1 MYKLIFDSLNGTI
14 SVVKRM
20 ADNMFIPFDAANT
33 DYQQFK
39 SDILEN
45 KAELQDAEGNTM
57 TAQDAQ
63 AFVAT
68 LP

>member
-1 MYKLIFDSLNGTI
+1 MYKLIKSLWDSKVDCVHHI
-14 SVVKRM
+14 S
-20 ADNMFIPFDAANT
+20 NNTFIPLVDSNT
-33 DYQQFK
+33 DYAKFK
-39 SDILEN
+39 ADILEN